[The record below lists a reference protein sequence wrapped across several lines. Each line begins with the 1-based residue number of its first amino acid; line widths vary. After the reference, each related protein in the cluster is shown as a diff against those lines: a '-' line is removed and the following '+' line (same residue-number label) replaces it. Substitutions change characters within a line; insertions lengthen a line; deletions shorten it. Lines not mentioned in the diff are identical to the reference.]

1 MAAAAA
7 RVPEARIGG
16 HILADALV
24 AQGATHA
31 FCVPGESYLDLL
43 DGLYVQRN
51 RIQLVTCRF
60 EAGAVHMAEAYGK
73 LTGRPGVAVVTR
85 GPGACHAAIGVH
97 VAFQDSTPLVL
108 IVGQIPFE
116 ETDRESFQEV
126 DYRKM
131 FAPLAK
137 WVTQIDDAARIPEL
151 MAHAFDVATS
161 GRPGPVVVAISEEM
175 QKETAAVPDIGPA
188 AVLPPHP
195 APDAIPRLTA
205 MLAEAERP
213 LAVLGGSRW
222 TAEGRA
228 AIRDFLV
235 ANDIPAA
242 VGFRRQGLFD
252 GTHPN
257 FVGDLGVGADATL
270 VARAKESDLLLAI
283 GTRIGETVSQGYT
296 LLDMAGRGATRIVHV
311 YPEQAEIGRV
321 YRPALGIVSDLNA
334 FALAARAAPPVPSP
348 RWSGWRAELR
358 AAREAQARAP
368 DAAGPLNLAAALQEL
383 ERALPP
389 DTIFTTDAGNFA
401 TWPTRFTHVSEG
413 QDFLGPTNGAMGY
426 AVPAAI
432 GAKIVQPDRTVVCFV
447 GDGGFLMT
455 GQEIATAFHH
465 GVAPIVLVFNNG
477 MYGTI
482 RMHQE
487 RTYPGRVSG
496 TGLTNPDFARFIESF
511 GGHGEVVERTEDL
524 VPAFRRA
531 QASGRPAVI
540 EVRTDPEQ
548 VTNRSTIAQLREQA
562 RRAAEGATAA
572 PAKPASA
579 QPARATPAPRRA
591 GPRAR

>member
-1 MAAAAA
+1 MAEAKRVQA
-7 RVPEARIGG
+7 RPGG
-16 HILADALV
+16 KLLADALV
-24 AQGATHA
+24 AQGVSHV

-43 DGLYVQRN
+43 DGLYAVRN
-51 RIQLVTCRF
+51 HVQLVTCRF

-73 LTGRPGVAVVTR
+73 LTGKPGVAVVTR

-97 VAFQDSTPLVL
+97 VAFQDSTPMVL
-108 IVGQIPFE
+108 LVGQIPFE

-175 QKETAAVPDIGPA
+175 QKDLAAVPDIGPA
-188 AVLPPHP
+188 KVLPPHP
-195 APDAIPRLTA
+195 APDALPQIMALLEQA
-205 MLAEAERP
+205 KRP
-213 LAVLGGSRW
+213 LAVLGGSCW
-222 TAEGRA
+222 TQEGRE
-228 AIRDFLV
+228 AIRDWLV
-235 ANDIPAA
+235 GNDIPVA
-242 VGFRRQGLFD
+242 VSFRRQGLFD
-252 GTHPN
+252 GNSPN

-270 VARAKESDLLLAI
+270 VAKAKECDLFLAI
-283 GTRIGETVSQGYT
+283 GTRLGEPVSQGYT
-296 LLDMAGRGATRIVHV
+296 LFDMAGATPIVHV
-311 YPEQAEIGRV
+311 HPEQSEIGRV

-334 FALAARAAPPVPSP
+334 FAFAARHMEPIQRPA
-348 RWSGWRAELR
+348 WSGWTRELR
-358 AAREAQARAP
+358 AARLAQAEAP
-368 DAAGPLNLAAALQEL
+368 QYEGPLNLAVALQEL
-383 ERALPP
+383 EKILPK

-401 TWPTRFTHVSEG
+401 TWPTRFMHVGEQ

-426 AVPAAI
+426 GVPAAI

-465 GVAPIVLVFNNG
+465 SVAPIILVFNNQ

-487 RTYPGRVSG
+487 KTYPGRVSG
-496 TGLTNPDFARFIESF
+496 TALTNPDFAKFIESF

-524 VPAFRRA
+524 VPAVKRA
-531 QASGRPAVI
+531 MASGKPAIV
-540 EVRTDPEQ
+540 EVRTNPEQ
-548 VTNRSTIAQLREQA
+548 ITNRATVAQLREQA
-562 RRAAEGATAA
+562 KAAAEKVK
-572 PAKPASA
+572 AKEPA
-579 QPARATPAPRRA
+579 QPARAPTARRTAPRSR
-591 GPRAR
+591 

>member
-1 MAAAAA
+1 MTDARPAAP
-7 RVPEARIGG
+7 VPRLGG

-24 AQGATHA
+24 AQGVTHA

-43 DGLYVQRN
+43 DGLYNQRN
-51 RIQLVTCRF
+51 RIELVTCRF

-73 LTGRPGVAVVTR
+73 LTGEPGVAIVTR

-151 MAHAFDVATS
+151 MAHAFDVARS

-175 QKETAAVPDIGPA
+175 QRVMAEAPDIAPA
-188 AVLPPHP
+188 EVLPAHP
-195 APDAIPRLTA
+195 APAALERMMAL
-205 MLAEAERP
+205 LAKAERP

-235 ANDIPAA
+235 ANDIPVA

-257 FVGDLGVGADATL
+257 FVGDLGVGADAAL
-270 VARAKESDLLLAI
+270 VAKAKQADLFLAI

-296 LLDMAGRGATRIVHV
+296 LFDMAGPQGDKAATKIVHV
-311 YPEQAEIGRV
+311 YPDQAEIGRV
-321 YRPALGIVSDLNA
+321 YRPALGITSDLNA
-334 FALAARAAPPVPSP
+334 FALAARATKPIEGP
-348 RWSGWRAELR
+348 RWAGWRAELR
-358 AAREAQARAP
+358 AAREAQAKAP
-368 DAAGPLNLAAALQEL
+368 HYDGPLNLATALQAL
-383 ERALPP
+383 EKALPEN
-389 DTIFTTDAGNFA
+389 TIFTTDAGNFA
-401 TWPTRFTHVSEG
+401 TWPTRFMHVSEH

-426 AVPAAI
+426 SVPAAI
-432 GAKIVQPDRTVVCFV
+432 GAKITQPDRPVIAFV

-465 GVAPIVLVFNNG
+465 GANPVILVFNNA

-487 RTYPGRVSG
+487 RHYPGRVSG
-496 TGLTNPDFARFIESF
+496 TQLTNPDFARFIESF
-511 GGHGEVVERTEDL
+511 GGHGEVVERTEEL
-524 VPAFRRA
+524 VPAVQRA
-531 QASGRPAVI
+531 LASGRPAVV
-540 EVRTDPEQ
+540 EVRTNPEQ
-548 VTNRSTIAQLREQA
+548 VTNRATIADLRAQA
-562 RRAAEGATAA
+562 EKAA
-572 PAKPASA
+572 
-579 QPARATPAPRRA
+579 A
-591 GPRAR
+591 GVAG

>member
-1 MAAAAA
+1 MAAQANRAA
-7 RVPEARIGG
+7 EARLGG

-24 AQGATHA
+24 AQGVTHA

-43 DGLYVQRN
+43 DGLYNQRN
-51 RIQLVTCRF
+51 RVQLVTCRF

-73 LTGRPGVAVVTR
+73 LTGRPGVAIVTR

-131 FAPLAK
+131 FASLAK

-175 QKETAAVPDIGPA
+175 QREFARVPDIGPA
-188 AVLPPHP
+188 EVLPPHP
-195 APDAIPRLTA
+195 APEAIRRMME
-205 MLAEAERP
+205 MLAQAERP

-222 TAEGRA
+222 SAEGRT

-235 ANDIPAA
+235 ANDIPVA

-257 FVGDLGVGADATL
+257 FVGDLGVGADAAL
-270 VARAKESDLLLAI
+270 VAHAKQADLLLAI

-296 LLDMAGRGATRIVHV
+296 LLDMAGRGSTRIVHV
-311 YPEQAEIGRV
+311 YPDQAEIGRV
-321 YRPALGIVSDLNA
+321 YRPALGIACDLNA
-334 FALAARAAPPVPSP
+334 FALALRATKPVEAPA
-348 RWSGWRAELR
+348 WAGWRAELR

-368 DAAGPLNLAAALQEL
+368 SYDGPLNLAEALQAL
-383 ERALPP
+383 EKALPA

-401 TWPTRFTHVSEG
+401 TWPTRFMHVGEQ

-432 GAKIVQPDRTVVCFV
+432 GAKIVHPDRPVVCFV

-465 GVAPIVLVFNNG
+465 AVAPVILVFNNQ

-496 TGLTNPDFARFIESF
+496 TALTNPDFARYIESF
-511 GGHGEVVERTEDL
+511 GGHGEVVERTEEL
-524 VPAFRRA
+524 VPAVQRA
-531 QASGRPAVI
+531 LASGRPAVV
-540 EVRTDPEQ
+540 EVRTNPEQ
-548 VTNRSTIAQLREQA
+548 VTNRATIADLRAQA
-562 RRAAEGATAA
+562 EKAAAGAPAPQPAGAQPLRAAPT
-572 PAKPASA
+572 
-579 QPARATPAPRRA
+579 PRRT
-591 GPRAR
+591 GPRTR

>member
-1 MAAAAA
+1 MTQA
-7 RVPEARIGG
+7 RRTEARLGG

-24 AQGATHA
+24 AQGVSHA

-43 DGLYVQRN
+43 DGLYAQRN

-73 LTGRPGVAVVTR
+73 LTGKPGVAIVTR

-108 IVGQIPFE
+108 LVGQIPFE

-175 QKETAAVPDIGPA
+175 QKELASVPDIGPA

-195 APDAIPRLTA
+195 APAAMDRLMG
-205 MLAEAERP
+205 MLAKAQRP
-213 LAVLGGSRW
+213 LAVLGGGAGW
-222 TAEGRA
+222 TEQGRA
-228 AIRDFLV
+228 DIRDFLV
-235 ANDIPAA
+235 ANDIPVA
-242 VGFRRQGLFD
+242 VSFRRQGLFD
-252 GTHPN
+252 GTHQN
-257 FVGDLGVGADATL
+257 YVGDIGVGADATL
-270 VARAKESDLLLAI
+270 VAKAKESDLFLAI
-283 GTRIGETVSQGYT
+283 GTRIGEPVSQGYT
-296 LLDMAGRGATRIVHV
+296 LFDMAGATPIVHV
-311 YPEQAEIGRV
+311 YPDQAEIGRV
-321 YRPALGIVSDLNA
+321 YRPALGITADLNA
-334 FALAARAAPPVPSP
+334 FAAAAKATKPIASP
-348 RWSGWRAELR
+348 AWAGWRAELR
-358 AAREAQARAP
+358 AAREAQAKP
-368 DAAGPLNLAAALQEL
+368 GNYEGPLNLAVALQEL
-383 ERALPP
+383 ETVLPP

-401 TWPTRFTHVSEG
+401 TWPNRFMHVSEK

-426 AVPAAI
+426 GVPAAI
-432 GAKIVQPDRTVVCFV
+432 GAKIVHPGRTVVCFV

-455 GQEIATAFHH
+455 GQELATAFHH
-465 GVAPIVLVFNNG
+465 SVSPIILVFNNQ

-487 RTYPGRVSG
+487 RHYPGRVSA
-496 TGLTNPDFARFIESF
+496 TALTNPDFSKFIESF
-511 GGHGEVVERTEDL
+511 GGHGEIVEATDQL
-524 VPAFRRA
+524 VPAFKRA
-531 QASGRPAVI
+531 MASGKPAVI
-540 EVRTDPEQ
+540 EVRTNPEQ
-548 VTNRSTIAQLREQA
+548 VTNRSTIAQMREQA
-562 RRAAEGATAA
+562 RKAAESAA
-572 PAKPASA
+572 AAAGKEPAA
-579 QPARATPAPRRA
+579 QAARAPAPRRA
-591 GPRAR
+591 GLRTR

>member
-1 MAAAAA
+1 MTQAAG
-7 RVPEARIGG
+7 REARLGG

-24 AQGATHA
+24 AQGVTHA

-43 DGLYVQRN
+43 DGLYAQRN
-51 RIQLVTCRF
+51 RIELITCRF

-73 LTGRPGVAVVTR
+73 LTGKPGVAIVTR

-108 IVGQIPFE
+108 LVGQIPFE

-175 QKETAAVPDIGPA
+175 QKVMAAVPDLPPA
-188 AVLPPHP
+188 QVLPAHP
-195 APDAIPRLTA
+195 APEALPRMMA
-205 MLAEAERP
+205 MLAKAERP
-213 LAVLGGSRW
+213 LVVLGSGAGW
-222 TAEGRA
+222 TAQGRA
-228 AIRDFLV
+228 DIKEFLV
-235 ANDIPAA
+235 ANDLPVA
-242 VGFRRQGLFD
+242 VSFRRMGLFD

-257 FVGDLGVGADATL
+257 YVGDLGVGADAAL
-270 VARAKESDLLLAI
+270 AKAAKDSDLFIAI
-283 GTRIGETVSQGYT
+283 GSRIGETVSQGYT
-296 LLDMAGRGATRIVHV
+296 LFDMAGAKPIIHV
-311 YPEQAEIGRV
+311 YPDQAEIGRV
-321 YRPALGIVSDLNA
+321 YRPALGITADLNG
-334 FALAARAAPPVPSP
+334 FAAAAKATTPIAKPG
-348 RWSGWRAELR
+348 WSGWRAQLR
-358 AAREAQARAP
+358 AAREAQAQPPAY
-368 DAAGPLNLAAALQEL
+368 DGPLNLAVALQEL
-383 ERALPP
+383 EKILPP

-401 TWPTRFTHVSEG
+401 TWPQRFMHVSEG

-426 AVPAAI
+426 SVPAAI
-432 GAKIVQPDRTVVCFV
+432 GAKITFPNRTVVGFV

-465 GVAPIVLVFNNG
+465 KVNPIILVFNNG

-487 RTYPGRVSG
+487 RHYPARVSG
-496 TGLTNPDFARFIESF
+496 TEITNPDFARFIESF
-511 GGHGEVVERTEDL
+511 GGHGETVEATDQL
-524 VPAFRRA
+524 VPAFKRA
-531 QASGRPAVI
+531 LASGRPAVI
-540 EVRTDPEQ
+540 EVRTNPEQ
-548 VTNRSTIAQLREQA
+548 VTNRSTIAQLRAQA
-562 RRAAEGATAA
+562 
-572 PAKPASA
+572 AK
-579 QPARATPAPRRA
+579 
-591 GPRAR
+591 G